1 MQRSQL
7 VSSVFVG
14 LLAGLMGIVVLSVV
28 TAMRAILRLG
38 QDATP
43 IARTAQKK
51 PASAYARPGT
61 DAALVVK
68 MPEGRRRRD
77 GGFEESRPAA

>member
-1 MQRSQL
+1 MKLSQL
-7 VSSVFVG
+7 VSSVVVG
-14 LLAGLMGIVVLSVV
+14 LLAGLLGIMVLAVTTMGAV
-28 TAMRAILRLG
+28 LRLG
-38 QDATP
+38 RGATP
-43 IARTAQKK
+43 KAGTAQK

-61 DAALVVK
+61 DAAVVVK